1 MVNHS
6 LECQGLETLWRE
18 NIRVIYFS
26 GPGDIVGTFRFWGK
40 GISDPRQQSI
50 TYSGQFY
57 NVCKNIGCQLIAIS
71 RDIKKDSHLQGKIEA
86 INRHTWWINQKGIR
100 LQIGYFLRGLYIFY
114 ACAKYRPQIIFVAD
128 GNTFWFMLLPLKLVG
143 IKVTPVLH
151 CTFWPQKLPV
161 SMYQRI
167 LLLLARPLFRS
178 FAHAILSVSSD
189 ITQQINHIRHIE
201 PNHEEALPP
210 ILEFLPSYHAAA
222 ADFQA
227 PCVGNGSFNIL
238 FASRIEASKGIYEL
252 ISIAKKLKSQQLDI
266 QLHVAGDGTD
276 SAKFNELV
284 DELGLI
290 GIIKNHGYCDK
301 SRMASLIE
309 SSHAFL
315 VPTTSQFVEGFNKVC
330 LEGVL
335 AGRPV
340 IASSACPA
348 INYLGAAAVIVEP
361 DDTDGY
367 FNAILQLYSD
377 GELYRRKVDA
387 ALGYRQVFLQDNW
400 SFETAVKEVI
410 TSLRPDKHEVT
421 SRTVFINR

>member
-1 MVNHS
+1 M
-6 LECQGLETLWRE
+6 ECHGLLACWR
-18 NIRVIYFS
+18 NKIRVIYFS

-40 GISDPRQQSI
+40 GLNDPRQQSI

-57 NVCKNIGCQLIAIS
+57 NVCKKIGCQLIAIS
-71 RDIKKDSHLQGKIEA
+71 RDVKKDSHLQGQIEA

-114 ACAKYRPQIIFVAD
+114 VCVKYRPNIIFVAD
-128 GNTFWFMLLPLKLVG
+128 GNTFWFMLLPLTLMG
-143 IKVTPVLH
+143 IKISPVLH

-167 LLLLARPLFRS
+167 LIFMARPLFRS
-178 FAHAILSVSSD
+178 FAHAILSVSSE
-189 ITQQINHIRHIE
+189 ITEQITHIRDIK
-201 PNHEEALPP
+201 PNHAKTLSP

-222 ADFQA
+222 ADFQS
-227 PCVGNGSFNIL
+227 PSIGNGPFNIL
-238 FASRIEASKGIYEL
+238 FASRIEANKGIYEL
-252 ISIAKKLKSQQLDI
+252 ISIAQKLKAQQPDI

-276 SAKFNELV
+276 SVKFNAIV
-284 DELGLI
+284 HELGLI
-290 GIIKNHGYCDK
+290 DIIKNHGYCDK
-301 SRMASLIE
+301 SRMAILIE

-367 FNAILQLYSD
+367 FDAILQLYSD

-387 ALGYRQVFLQDNW
+387 ALEYRHTFLQDNW
-400 SFETAVKEVI
+400 SFETAVKEVLS
-410 TSLRPDKHEVT
+410 SLWPDKHELI
-421 SRTVFINR
+421 SRTVVINR